1 MKKIL
6 FFTLLSS
13 LLILTSCS
21 NNNNYNLGF
30 ELGST
35 EENVVKY
42 IQENRLE
49 CRYEDKRGFDKF
61 VMRVY
66 EFKYKDIEFGT
77 IRLAFSNDKLCYI
90 EYRIHNTA
98 SYFEGKDNISQTMSY
113 LKGKYGEPKEN
124 INYKEFKNGKYYWG
138 EMKSKFMIV
147 EPCSEDYIKVHIGD
161 SSFEPEVTDLYRELL
176 F

>member
-13 LLILTSCS
+13 LLMLTSCS
-21 NNNNYNLGF
+21 NNNYNLGF

-42 IQENRLE
+42 IQENGLE
-49 CRYEDKRGFDKF
+49 CEYENEKRADKF

-66 EFKYKDIEFGT
+66 NFKYNDIEFGT

-90 EYRIHNTA
+90 QYRIHNMG
-98 SYFEGKDNISQTMSY
+98 SSFGGKDNISQTMSY
-113 LKGKYGEPKEN
+113 LKGLYGEPKEN
-124 INYKEFKNGKYYWG
+124 INYEEFLNGKYYWG
-138 EMKSKFMIV
+138 EMKSKFMII

-161 SSFEPEVTDLYRELL
+161 SSLDSEVTELYRKLL